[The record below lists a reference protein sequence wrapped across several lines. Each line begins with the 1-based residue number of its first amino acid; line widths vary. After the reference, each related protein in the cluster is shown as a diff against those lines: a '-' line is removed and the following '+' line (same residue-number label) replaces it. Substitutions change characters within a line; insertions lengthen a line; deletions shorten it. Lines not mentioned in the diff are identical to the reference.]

1 METLYLSIWMLIFVG
16 AAVLTHV
23 IAELFPAFPPQ
34 RLPRILED
42 IETMFYMLQNWFL
55 AFLPA
60 LTGAMSMGY
69 GRRRDYGYG
78 IAYAIATLALM
89 AINIYLRWR
98 YDRCRRLS
106 RSSQEPG

>member
-1 METLYLSIWMLIFVG
+1 MLYLSIWMVIIVG
-16 AAVLTHV
+16 AAATTHV
-23 IAELFPAFPPQ
+23 IAELFPAFPA
-34 RLPRILED
+34 PRPWRVLEGV
-42 IETMFYMLQNWFL
+42 ETMFYMLQNWFL

-60 LTGAMSMGY
+60 LTGVMSMDY
-69 GRRRDYGYG
+69 GRHRDYGYG

-106 RSSQEPG
+106 HSSKEPG